1 MANNF
6 NHGVDK
12 GDIDELLEVV
22 PEELANEGLLE
33 LEQELIAEEQTRE
46 RETAREEKDETQ
58 ENSQWRVLA
67 ESFADLNKLLKILK
81 TWTVTPKGFH

>member
-46 RETAREEKDETQ
+46 RETAREEKEIQ
-58 ENSQWRVLA
+58 ENSQWRVSA
-67 ESFADLNKLLKILK
+67 ESFVDLNKLLKILK
-81 TWTVTPKGFH
+81 TWNITPKRFH